1 MKKFYAACVS
11 LAAAFFVLNGFIT
24 QASNQDRFWNDA
36 AQMGLA
42 EVALSNLALQKSQ
55 NEQVRSF
62 AQRMVDDHTA
72 VNSELTQLAGTKNV
86 TLPTTPDQKHQSA
99 MEKLNGQSG
108 AEFDR
113 NYMRQMVKDHE
124 AAVKLFQRQSERGE
138 DADAK
143 AFAAKHLPALQSHL
157 QMARTMSDGLKGSSR
172 GGDNDSGG
180 GNTNSGNRNGGDM
193 DNMNS
198 NSGGNTNANRNTN
211 RGNTNSGNTNRD
223 NSNGGTTNRN
233 TNRNTNT
240 NTNNTNGN
248 TNGNSN
254 NSSF

>member
-1 MKKFYAACVS
+1 MKKFYAVCVS
-11 LAAAFFVLNGFIT
+11 LAAAVFVLNGFIT
-24 QASNQDRFWNDA
+24 QASNQDRFWTEA

-72 VNSELTQLAGTKNV
+72 VNSALTQLAGTKNV

-99 MEKLNGQSG
+99 LDKLNGQSG
-108 AEFDR
+108 DEFDR
-113 NYMRQMVKDHE
+113 NYMKQMVKDHE

-157 QMARTMSDGLKGSSR
+157 QMARTMSDGLKSASR
-172 GGDNDSGG
+172 GNKNED
-180 GNTNSGNRNGGDM
+180 
-193 DNMNS
+193 
-198 NSGGNTNANRNTN
+198 
-211 RGNTNSGNTNRD
+211 RGNTNSGN
-223 NSNGGTTNRN
+223 SNGGNMDNMNMNSNSGNSNANRN
-233 TNRNTNT
+233 TNSNRNTNT
-240 NTNNTNGN
+240 NN